1 MSTQEN
7 NNELSAIELSRSLF
21 QITVGYVHSEINA
34 GISDNLP
41 KNLML
46 LEEMHHTLTSESLAN
61 APIKKEETPA
71 ETAMN

>member
-1 MSTQEN
+1 
-7 NNELSAIELSRSLF
+7 
-21 QITVGYVHSEINA
+21 VGYVHSEINA